1 MSITSYFFPI
11 SKDTGKRTSASGSRI
26 AEETIEAIEK
36 GSFDLNGTTYDLQVA
51 VNQIRQSTEYWSP
64 DAKKLVE
71 RSETKIVSSSSR
83 NVEISLLEISSLE
96 GARFL
101 DAQISRQSD
110 SASATSTSPYFSSPK
125 IGLLNFASATK
136 PGGGFLNGASAQEE
150 SIARSSTLYYSL
162 TTRNGD
168 EFYKLH
174 KRLKNQG
181 KWKGFG
187 KGKSKRQEEDKEK
200 EENHTR
206 ESGLYTH
213 AMIYSPSVSIFR
225 DDTGS
230 WLKPLSVDILTSAAV
245 NAGDVRTKR
254 RIKDVN
260 QTERDALET
269 RIENEMK
276 ERMARIL
283 YLFTLKGVRNVVL
296 GSFGTGVFKNKVEVV
311 ARLWKE
317 LLIGVHAPFE
327 KSFDRVIFAVL
338 GRATYE
344 TFEQVLQLNGYT
356 DGK

>member
-71 RSETKIVSSSSR
+71 RSETKIISSSSR

-101 DAQISRQSD
+101 DAQISSQSE
-110 SASATSTSPYFSSPK
+110 SASSSPYFSPPK
-125 IGLLNFASATK
+125 VGLLNFASATK

-181 KWKGFG
+181 KWKG
-187 KGKSKRQEEDKEK
+187 KGKSKRPEEDTK

-206 ESGLYTH
+206 ESGFYTH

-245 NAGDVRTKR
+245 NAGDARTKR

-260 QTERDALET
+260 QTERDALEA

-356 DGK
+356 DEK

>member
-36 GSFDLNGTTYDLQVA
+36 GSFDLNGATYDLQVA
-51 VNQIRQSTEYWSP
+51 VNQLRQSTEYWSP

-96 GARFL
+96 GATFL

-110 SASATSTSPYFSSPK
+110 SASATTTSPYFSSPK

-187 KGKSKRQEEDKEK
+187 KGKSKRQEEDTK

-206 ESGLYTH
+206 ESGFYTH

-283 YLFTLKGVRNVVL
+283 YLFALKGVRNVVL

-344 TFEQVLQLNGYT
+344 TFEQVLQLDGYT
-356 DGK
+356 DEK